1 MAATSVETA
10 RALYFPGVEMKT
22 EQNLKTRQDSFICNY
37 LLDRLIYT
45 LCITQQN
52 KNKQQQRIT

>member
-37 LLDRLIYT
+37 FLKMY
-45 LCITQQN
+45 
-52 KNKQQQRIT
+52 